1 MRSRLSIS
9 LAMAMLMAIS
19 AAGAITLAQ
28 EPANAPEGSS
38 LPVGSKDRPV
48 RVSSGVMAGLVVH
61 KVDPANPT
69 ANMTGAVV
77 IAATIDDHGKVIQ
90 MTAIS
95 GPEAL
100 HGAAL
105 AALRQW
111 TYKPYLLNGV
121 PVFVSTMV
129 TVIFPRTR

>member
-28 EPANAPEGSS
+28 EPAN
-38 LPVGSKDRPV
+38 V
-48 RVSSGVMAGLVVH
+48 
-61 KVDPANPT
+61 
-69 ANMTGAVV
+69 TGAVV

-95 GPEAL
+95 GPEML

-111 TYKPYLLNGV
+111 TYKPYLLNGA

-129 TVIFPRTR
+129 TVVFPRTR